1 MCRISCARRVKK
13 FKAKA
18 WNLIITLF
26 MIRRRRTRRID
37 PKTPQVRHSDEMK
50 YIKKYTIFL
59 SKSQFLLASD
69 NYYWMF
75 MNRRIFFLS
84 LLALIAAGKKVVNI
98 LEWQQRLKNIF
109 KYCCEK
115 ILKWLLIL
123 SLLKNIFFLPN
134 NGKFSKVVSSFH
146 AI

>member
-75 MNRRIFFLS
+75 MNRRIFSSPFSRLSQQEKKLWIYWNDSRDWKIFLS
-84 LLALIAAGKKVVNI
+84 TAV
-98 LEWQQRLKNIF
+98 R
-109 KYCCEK
+109 KYWNDYWFCPFWK
-115 ILKWLLIL
+115 T
-123 SLLKNIFFLPN
+123 FF
-134 NGKFSKVVSSFH
+134 FSTK
-146 AI
+146 